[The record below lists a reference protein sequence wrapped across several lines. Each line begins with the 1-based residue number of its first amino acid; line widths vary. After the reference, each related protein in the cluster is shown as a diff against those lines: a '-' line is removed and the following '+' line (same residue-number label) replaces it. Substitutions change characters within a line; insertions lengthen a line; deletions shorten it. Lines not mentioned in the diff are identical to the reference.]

1 MFVPEACTLRGILS
15 LGEGDAQAALTD
27 INEVL
32 LSVPEGALALNARG
46 VVHARLGNDNAARL
60 DFETAFRIAP
70 QLTDARHN
78 WQVVSGDALRG
89 AEIPNTWS
97 MGIFGTGI
105 REEANW
111 DFARQHAESLI
122 QGRPRAYLYVA
133 FEGVFRP
140 DDAIAKMQNLGVKT
154 VVIPADNPLTTEKV
168 ELGRLLVFDKR
179 LSQDNTIACM
189 SCHLATNAFT
199 DGKPVSTGIR
209 GQKGGR
215 SAPASFNRVFSSA
228 QFWDG
233 RAATLEAQSIG
244 PFTNPIEHGFANYDV
259 MMAKM
264 NKIPGYR
271 KLFKEA
277 FGDENIKIENV
288 GKAIASFQ
296 RTILSGN
303 SPADKFDQGQ
313 QVGAISESAQKG
325 LTLFRD
331 KARCTKCHSGFNFT
345 DEKFH
350 NLGIGWDDNKVDLGR
365 YMVTSNAEELGAFKT
380 PTLREIARSAPYMHD
395 GRFKTLEEVV
405 NFYNKGGVKNPHQDP
420 LILPLELTDQEKSDL
435 VAFLRT
441 LNGEGWQHVIAP
453 KSFPK

>member
-1 MFVPEACTLRGILS
+1 MRSAIPKSELQPVGLRGSFLLRKSLLGAVAICSVAMLS
-15 LGEGDAQAALTD
+15 PWVATADD
-27 INEVL
+27 YK
-32 LSVPEGALALNARG
+32 LAIPFGLE
-46 VVHARLGNDNAARL
+46 
-60 DFETAFRIAP
+60 ETA
-70 QLTDARHN
+70 
-78 WQVVSGDALRG
+78 
-89 AEIPNTWS
+89 
-97 MGIFGTGI
+97 
-105 REEANW
+105 
-111 DFARQHAESLI
+111 
-122 QGRPRAYLYVA
+122 
-133 FEGVFRP
+133 
-140 DDAIAKMQNLGVKT
+140 

-168 ELGRLLVFDKR
+168 ELGRTLFFDKR
-179 LSQDNTIACM
+179 LSQDNTIACA

-233 RAATLEAQSIG
+233 RAATLEAQSVG

-259 MMAKM
+259 MNAKM
-264 NKIPGYR
+264 MKIQGYR
-271 KLFKEA
+271 KLFKQV
-277 FGDENIKIENV
+277 FGDDNITTERV
-288 GKAIASFQ
+288 GMAIASFQ
-296 RTILSGN
+296 RTVLSGN
-303 SPADKFDQGQ
+303 SPADRFDQGQ
-313 QVGAISESAQKG
+313 EAGAISESAQKG
-325 LTLFRD
+325 LLLFRD

-420 LILPLELTDQEKSDL
+420 LVLPLELTDQEKSDL
-435 VAFLRT
+435 LAFLRT
-441 LNGEGWQHVIAP
+441 LNGQGWQHVSAP